1 MQDNQPSR
9 TAQRVALRRAAHQLL
24 DHPVV
29 FADPLALAILGP
41 EAEAALR
48 ADPKSAGT
56 SRIAPYL
63 RAFLAARGRFA
74 EEELARAV
82 ERGVGQYVVL
92 GAGLDTF
99 AFRNP
104 YSPGALQ
111 VYEVDHPATQAWKRQ
126 RLAEAGIAVPPD
138 LMFAPLDFQDRTLG
152 DGLAAAGFDPGRSA
166 FFSWL
171 GVSMYLTPQAVIA
184 TLGFI
189 AARPAGSGVAFDYC
203 VTRES
208 LDPIGQR
215 VFDGLGEIVARGGE
229 PMRAFF
235 EPRALAGDLRT
246 MGFSRVSDLG
256 REEINAR
263 YFSGRTD
270 SLKVGGLSHLM
281 SAEV

>member
-1 MQDNQPSR
+1 MQANQPSL

-63 RAFLAARGRFA
+63 RAFLAARGSFA

-104 YSPGALQ
+104 YPPGALQ

-138 LMFAPLDFQDRTLG
+138 LMFAPLDFQDCN
-152 DGLAAAGFDPGRSA
+152 PGR
-166 FFSWL
+166 WL
-171 GVSMYLTPQAVIA
+171 GRGRLRPGPIRLLLLAGGEHVPHPPRRSWPPWASSPR
-184 TLGFI
+184 
-189 AARPAGSGVAFDYC
+189 ARPA
-203 VTRES
+203 
-208 LDPIGQR
+208 
-215 VFDGLGEIVARGGE
+215 
-229 PMRAFF
+229 
-235 EPRALAGDLRT
+235 AGWPSIT
-246 MGFSRVSDLG
+246 
-256 REEINAR
+256 A
-263 YFSGRTD
+263 
-270 SLKVGGLSHLM
+270 
-281 SAEV
+281 